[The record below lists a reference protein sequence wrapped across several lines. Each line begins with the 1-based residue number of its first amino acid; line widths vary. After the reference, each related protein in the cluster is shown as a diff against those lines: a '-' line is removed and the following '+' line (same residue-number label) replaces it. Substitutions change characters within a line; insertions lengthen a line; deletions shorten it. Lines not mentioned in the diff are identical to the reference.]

1 METIVT
7 KLQEFA
13 ATYGMKLVGAILIL
27 LIGRLVAKLVRTI
40 IRSLME
46 KSKVD
51 PALVSFVGSLSYIAM
66 MTFIIIAALSKLN
79 IQTASFVAVL
89 GAAGL
94 AVGLALQGS
103 LANFAAGVL
112 MLIFKP
118 FKVGDYIEGGGTSG
132 VVEEIEIFT
141 TQLKTP
147 DNKKV
152 IVPNA
157 GMTGSNIINYS
168 AKDCRRVDMVF
179 GVGYGDDLD
188 KVKTAIN
195 DVIGADARVLEDPA
209 PTVGVAELG
218 DSSVNFA
225 VRPWCKTADYW
236 DVFFAINEA
245 MKRRFD
251 TDGISIPF
259 PQRDVHL
266 IKDGD
271 A

>member
-1 METIVT
+1 MEAIVT
-7 KLQEFA
+7 KLQEFVA
-13 ATYGMKLVGAILIL
+13 EYGMKVVGAILIL
-27 LIGRLVAKLVRTI
+27 VIGRIVAKLI
-40 IRSLME
+40 QKLIKALME
-46 KSKVD
+46 KSKAD

-66 MTFIIIAALSKLN
+66 MTFVIIAALSKLN
-79 IQTASFVAVL
+79 IQTASFIAVL

-94 AVGLALQGS
+94 AIGLALQGS
-103 LANFAAGVL
+103 LANFASGVL

-147 DNKKV
+147 DNKRI

-157 GMTGSNIINYS
+157 SMTGGNIINYS

-188 KVKTAIN
+188 KVKSAI
-195 DVIGADARVLEDPA
+195 DQVIAADDRVLADPA
-209 PTVGVAELG
+209 PTVGVCELA

-225 VRPWCKTADYW
+225 VRPWVKTDDYW
-236 DVFFAINEA
+236 DVFFGMHEA
-245 MKRRFD
+245 MKKRFD
-251 TDGISIPF
+251 AEGISIPF

-266 IKDGD
+266 IKDE
-271 A
+271 